1 MKKARNFC
9 FKLLIFF
16 CMLVFFSCEKD
27 GQVLFTVNAANAQL
41 FAKGSEAQEGTIDFS
56 KPKKLEYRFADSF
69 AAPSNSSLEIEY
81 DIIPPLQTGNENC
94 SLVLKMGENSWQLP
108 TEAGEIR
115 YSLPIDESFNG
126 RFSIIL
132 ETGKDDKNAES
143 VFKIR
148 SVSFS
153 ERRFG
158 FYTDESGRFFITPFV
173 YRQDDSYV
181 IDLPSSFWP
190 DPLSLAIEVRLSS
203 ASESDTRNNIGGQAA
218 LEFAG
223 YSIKTYPGIQA
234 IYISPALFFTKG
246 QLVYY
251 GEETDS
257 FLLSETGGAA
267 VFPVPIN
274 TDPALVLDWPIRY
287 WRSPDYEIFRWSNF
301 PELLIFDFADY
312 AAQDRML
319 KRLAFF
325 VEKAG
330 FRGRL
335 APDSEIANLHA
346 WNAHDY
352 RAEDLA
358 RFFAA
363 ARRTNFPLLD
373 DERELERILLDNGI
387 ILEDQGG
394 IAAGS
399 GGIISISRQSSEY
412 LRYRFMAHEGFH
424 GLFFIDEDFR
434 DFSRRRWAQLSSPA
448 KRFIVSFF
456 EYQQYDVN
464 DEYLLVNEFM
474 AHVLQQ
480 AVSEAADYFGS
491 YIPRQLESTWRVSAL
506 PQKDEATGTWPVL
519 SAAFAAEARA
529 FSEYVNRRWSLAA
542 GRSWSLRVD

>member
-16 CMLVFFSCEKD
+16 CVIVFVSCEKD
-27 GQVLFTVNAANAQL
+27 GQVLFTVNAANAPL
-41 FAKGSEAQEGTIDFS
+41 IARGSGAQEGTLNFS

-69 AAPSNSSLEIEY
+69 AAPPNSSFDIEY
-81 DIIPPLQTGNENC
+81 DIVPPIQAGNENY
-94 SLVLKMGENSWQLP
+94 SLILKMGEVSWQLP
-108 TEAGEIR
+108 AEAEKIR
-115 YSLPIDESFNG
+115 YSLPVDESFNG
-126 RFSIIL
+126 RFSIAL
-132 ETGKDDKNAES
+132 ETGKVDKNSES

-148 SVSFS
+148 SISFS

-158 FYTDESGRFFITPFV
+158 FYTEGSGRFFITPFV

-181 IDLPSSFWP
+181 IDVPPSFRP
-190 DPLSLAIEVRLSS
+190 NPLSSAIEVSLSS
-203 ASESDTRNNIGGQAA
+203 ALEPDVTRHTA

-223 YSIKTYPGIQA
+223 YRIEPYPGIQE
-234 IYISPALFFTKG
+234 IYISPALFFSRG
-246 QLVYY
+246 QLVLFAD
-251 GEETDS
+251 EVDS
-257 FLLSETGGAA
+257 ILYSVLSETT
-267 VFPVPIN
+267 VFPVPIIA
-274 TDPALVLDWPIRY
+274 DPALVLEWPTRN
-287 WRSPDYEIFRWSNF
+287 WRNTDYEIFRWSGF

-335 APDSEIANLHA
+335 VRDSEIASLHA

-358 RFFAA
+358 RFFDA

-373 DERELERILLDNGI
+373 DERDLERILIDNGI

-394 IAAGS
+394 ITAGR

-456 EYQQYDVN
+456 EYQQYDVR
-464 DEYLLVNEFM
+464 DEYLLINEFM

-480 AVSEAADYFGS
+480 SVSEAAGYFGS
-491 YIPRQLESTWRVSAL
+491 YVPKQLEATWRVSAL

-519 SAAFAAEARA
+519 STAFTAEARA
-529 FSEYVNRRWSLAA
+529 FSDYVDRRWSLAA
-542 GRSWSLRVD
+542 GRAWSLRVD

>member
-9 FKLLIFF
+9 FKLLVFF
-16 CMLVFFSCEKD
+16 CVIAFVSCEKD
-27 GQVLFTVNAANAQL
+27 DQVMFNVNAANAGL
-41 FAKGSEAQEGTIDFS
+41 FARGSEAQEGTLNFS

-69 AAPSNSSLEIEY
+69 AAPPNSSFDIEY
-81 DIIPPLQTGNENC
+81 DIIPPLQADNENY
-94 SLVLKMGENSWQLP
+94 SLILKTGDNSWQLP
-108 TEAGEIR
+108 TERKEIR
-115 YSLPIDESFNG
+115 YSLPLDGSFNG
-126 RFSIIL
+126 HFSITL
-132 ETGKDDKNAES
+132 EADKVDKNSES

-148 SVSFS
+148 SISFS

-158 FYTDESGRFFITPFV
+158 FYTENSGRFFITPFV

-181 IDLPSSFWP
+181 IDIPPSFRP
-190 DPLSLAIEVRLSS
+190 APLSS
-203 ASESDTRNNIGGQAA
+203 AILVDLYSALESDVTRHNAA

-223 YSIKTYPGIQA
+223 YRIETYPGTTG
-234 IYISPALFFTKG
+234 IYISPALFFSRG

-251 GEETDS
+251 GDEMDS
-257 FLLSETGGAA
+257 ILLSETGDAA
-267 VFPVPIN
+267 VFPVPIIA
-274 TDPALVLDWPIRY
+274 DPALVLDWPIRN
-287 WRSPDYEIFRWSNF
+287 WRNSDYEIFRWSGF

-312 AAQDRML
+312 DAQDRML

-358 RFFAA
+358 RFFDI

-373 DERELERILLDNGI
+373 DERGLERILLDNGI

-394 IAAGS
+394 ITAGR
-399 GGIISISRQSSEY
+399 GGIISISRQSSDY

-456 EYQQYDVN
+456 EYQQYDVR

-474 AHVLQQ
+474 AYVLQQ
-480 AVSEAADYFGS
+480 SVSEAADYFGS
-491 YIPRQLESTWRVSAL
+491 YIPKQLESTWRASAL
-506 PQKDEATGTWPVL
+506 PQKNEATGTWPVL
-519 SAAFAAEARA
+519 STAFTAEARA

-542 GRSWSLRVD
+542 GRAWSLRVD

>member
-1 MKKARNFC
+1 MKKNINFC
-9 FKLLIFF
+9 FKTFLFISV
-16 CMLVFFSCEKD
+16 LVFFSCED
-27 GQVLFTVNAANAQL
+27 YEQVLFPVYVANVPL
-41 FAKGSEAQEGTIDFS
+41 LAKGRDTLEGTLNFS

-69 AAPSNSSLEIEY
+69 AAPPNSSLEIEY
-81 DIIPPLQTGNENC
+81 DIIPPLQAGNENY
-94 SLVLKMGENSWQLP
+94 SPILKIGEVSWQLP
-108 TEAGEIR
+108 TGAGEIR

-126 RFSIIL
+126 RFSIEL
-132 ETGKDDKNAES
+132 ETGKVDKNS
-143 VFKIR
+143 QTVFKIR
-148 SVSFS
+148 SISFS

-158 FYTDESGRFFITPFV
+158 FYTGDDGRFFITPFV

-181 IDLPSSFWP
+181 IDIPSSFRP
-190 DPLSLAIEVRLSS
+190 DPLSSAIDVRLSS
-203 ASESDTRNNIGGQAA
+203 ASETDVTRHSAA

-223 YSIKTYPGIQA
+223 YRIETYPGIQA
-234 IYISPALFFTKG
+234 IYISPALFFSRG
-246 QLVYY
+246 QLVFY
-251 GEETDS
+251 GNETDS
-257 FLLSETGGAA
+257 FLLNVISDTT
-267 VFPVPIN
+267 VFPVPIIA
-274 TDPALVLDWPIRY
+274 DPALVLDWPIRN
-287 WRSPDYEIFRWSNF
+287 WRDTDYEIFRWSSF
-301 PELLIFDFADY
+301 PELLILDFADY

-358 RFFAA
+358 RFFDL

-373 DERELERILLDNGI
+373 DERGLERILIDNGI
-387 ILEDQGG
+387 ILGDQGG
-394 IAAGS
+394 ITAGR

-456 EYQQYDVN
+456 EYQQYDVR

-480 AVSEAADYFGS
+480 AVSEAAGYFGS
-491 YIPRQLESTWRVSAL
+491 YVPKQLESTWRASAL

-519 SAAFAAEARA
+519 SNAFTAEARA

-542 GRSWSLRVD
+542 GRAWSLRVD

>member
-1 MKKARNFC
+1 MKKARNFL
-9 FKLLIFF
+9 FKTFLFISV
-16 CMLVFFSCEKD
+16 LVFFSCEKD
-27 GQVLFTVNAANAQL
+27 GQVLFTVDADNTAL
-41 FAKGSEAQEGTIDFS
+41 FAKGSEAQEGTLNFS

-69 AAPSNSSLEIEY
+69 AAPPNSSLEIEY
-81 DIIPPLQTGNENC
+81 DITPPLQAGNENY
-94 SLVLKMGENSWQLP
+94 SLVLKTGEVSWQLP
-108 TEAGEIR
+108 TATGEIR

-126 RFSIIL
+126 RFNIEL
-132 ETGKDDKNAES
+132 ETGKVDKNSES
-143 VFKIR
+143 VLRIR

-158 FYTDESGRFFITPFV
+158 FYTEDSGRFFITPFV

-181 IDLPSSFWP
+181 IDIPASFRP
-190 DPLSLAIEVRLSS
+190 DPLSAEIEVSLSS
-203 ASESDTRNNIGGQAA
+203 ALETDVTRNNAA

-223 YSIKTYPGIQA
+223 YRIETYPGTQNIN
-234 IYISPALFFTKG
+234 ISPALIFTRG

-251 GEETDS
+251 GDETDS
-257 FLLSETGGAA
+257 FLLNVISDTTA
-267 VFPVPIN
+267 FPVPII
-274 TDPALVLDWPIRY
+274 TDPALVFDWPIRN
-287 WRSPDYEIFRWSNF
+287 WRNTDYEFFRWSSF

-335 APDSEIANLHA
+335 APDSEIASLHA

-358 RFFAA
+358 RFFDL

-373 DERELERILLDNGI
+373 DERGLERILIDNGI
-387 ILEDQGG
+387 ILEDQGV
-394 IAAGS
+394 IAAGR

-448 KRFIVSFF
+448 KRFILSFF
-456 EYQQYDVN
+456 EYQQYDVR

-491 YIPRQLESTWRVSAL
+491 YIPRQLESTWRASAL

-519 SAAFAAEARA
+519 SNAFAAEARA

-542 GRSWSLRVD
+542 GRAWSLRVD

>member
-1 MKKARNFC
+1 MKKNSNFC
-9 FKLLIFF
+9 FKIFLFISVLI
-16 CMLVFFSCEKD
+16 FFSCEKD
-27 GQVLFTVNAANAQL
+27 GQVLFTVNAANAAL
-41 FAKGSEAQEGTIDFS
+41 FAKGSDAQEGTLNFS

-69 AAPSNSSLEIEY
+69 ASPPNSSLEIEY
-81 DIIPPLQTGNENC
+81 DIIPPLQAGNENY
-94 SLVLKMGENSWQLP
+94 SLVLKMGEVSWQLP
-108 TEAGEIR
+108 TDAKEIR
-115 YSLPIDESFNG
+115 YSIPTDETFNG
-126 RFSIIL
+126 RFSITL
-132 ETGKDDKNAES
+132 ETGKVDKNAES
-143 VFKIR
+143 VFKLR
-148 SVSFS
+148 SISFS

-158 FYTDESGRFFITPFV
+158 FYTEDSGRFFITPFV

-181 IDLPSSFWP
+181 IDIPSSFRP
-190 DPLSLAIEVRLSS
+190 DPLSSEIEVRLSS
-203 ASESDTRNNIGGQAA
+203 ALETDVTRNNAA

-223 YSIKTYPGIQA
+223 YRIEPYPGTTG
-234 IYISPALFFTKG
+234 IYISPALIFTRG

-251 GEETDS
+251 GDETDS
-257 FLLSETGGAA
+257 FLLNVISDAT
-267 VFPVPIN
+267 VFPVPIIA
-274 TDPALVLDWPIRY
+274 DPALVFDWPIRN
-287 WRSPDYEIFRWSNF
+287 WRNSDYEIFRWSNF

-358 RFFAA
+358 RFFDA

-373 DERELERILLDNGI
+373 DERGLERILLDNGI

-394 IAAGS
+394 ITAGR

-448 KRFIVSFF
+448 KRFILSFF
-456 EYQQYDVN
+456 EYQQYDVR

-491 YIPRQLESTWRVSAL
+491 YIPRQLESTWRVSSL
-506 PQKDEATGTWPVL
+506 PQKNEATGTWPVL
-519 SAAFAAEARA
+519 SSAFTAEARA
-529 FSEYVNRRWSLAA
+529 FNEYVNRRWSLAA
-542 GRSWSLRVD
+542 GRAWSLRVD